1 MIDFT
6 IERSLKEKAPD
17 MVLGVMSCSVTN
29 TSFNEG
35 LWDLINQLV
44 DDIRAKYTLIRV
56 KEQVNIAETRRVY
69 KACGKDPN
77 RYRPAAESLYRRII
91 KGNDLYRVNTLVD
104 LVNLLS
110 LRTGFSIGGF
120 DADRIEGSVKAGIGR
135 ADEDY
140 IGIGRGKLNIENL
153 PVLRDQRGPIATPTS
168 DEVRTAIHADT
179 SRFLMNINAYTGE
192 AQAREALVLAE
203 RWLTCFCQASLIKTK
218 IIH

>member
-6 IERSLKEKAPD
+6 IEGSLKEKAPD
-17 MVLGVMSCSVTN
+17 MVLGVMSCSVHNTN
-29 TSFNEG
+29 FNEA
-35 LWDLINQLV
+35 LWDLINQSV
-44 DDIRAKYTLIRV
+44 DDIRARYALSRV

-91 KGNDLYRVNTLVD
+91 KGNDLYQINTLVD

-110 LRTGFSIGGF
+110 LQTGFSIGGF
-120 DADRIEGSVKAGIGR
+120 DADRVEGAVKAGIGR

-140 IGIGRGKLNIENL
+140 TGIGRGELNIQNL
-153 PVLRDQRGPIATPTS
+153 PVLRDQKGPIATPTS

-179 SRFLMNINAYTGE
+179 SRFLMNVNAYTGE
-192 AQAREALVLAE
+192 AQAKEALALAE
-203 RWLTCFCQASLIKTK
+203 KWLARFCQASQIETA
-218 IIH
+218 IIV